1 MQDQMKRRI
10 IWFSV
15 FMLWIGMV
23 VSIMVYQERHDGN
36 IAPTTLTEN
45 TTGTQAGT
53 ETTGDTSGTPGNA
66 LGTNTGDAN
75 SNSATE
81 GKQDADAANKS
92 QSGEDFFMQYRLDR
106 DKARSEQ
113 ITNYRDLINNPNTD
127 QTNKKKAEEAMLR
140 LTQTIEQ
147 ESQVENLIKGRGYAD
162 AFASIQTDSAK
173 VIVLAP
179 GLKDADAARIL
190 DIVQSVTKL
199 PPESIDI
206 IPRWD
211 KN

>member
-23 VSIMVYQERHDGN
+23 VSIMVYQERNDGTT
-36 IAPTTLTEN
+36 PTTITEN
-45 TTGTQAGT
+45 TPGTQART
-53 ETTGDTSGTPGNA
+53 EATGHTSGTSDNA
-66 LGTNTGDAN
+66 QGINTGSNN
-75 SNSATE
+75 SNSTTGGAQ
-81 GKQDADAANKS
+81 GADTKNKTQVS
-92 QSGEDFFMQYRLDR
+92 EEDFFMSYRLDR
-106 DKARSEQ
+106 DKSRSEQ
-113 ITNYRDLINNPNTD
+113 TSNYRDLINNPNTD
-127 QTNKKKAEEAMLR
+127 QTNKKKAQEAMLR

-162 AFASIQTDSAK
+162 AFASIQSDSAK

-179 GLKDADAARIL
+179 GLKDADAAKIM